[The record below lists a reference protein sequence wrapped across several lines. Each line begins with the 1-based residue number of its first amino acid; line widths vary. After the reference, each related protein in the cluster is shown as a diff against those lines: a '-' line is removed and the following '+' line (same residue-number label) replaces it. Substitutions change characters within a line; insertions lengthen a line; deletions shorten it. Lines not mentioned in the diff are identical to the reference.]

1 MMAEVNTEKMN
12 QSDNQVLKCGRVYS
26 VNNLNKDEKL
36 FIRVTA
42 AEKAKLEQKAEEKG
56 LTMSKMIRDL
66 LAVAY
71 L

>member
-36 FIRVTA
+36 FIRVTGE
-42 AEKAKLEQKAEEKG
+42 EKAKLQQISQQKG
-56 LTMSKMIRDL
+56 ISLSKMIMDL
-66 LAVAY
+66 LTVAY